1 MDGTSTWLRV
11 CSQFLVIINIIIRN
25 SNMTSKLGSGVYNL
39 SNVDKTLKRNVS
51 PIYLPMGWNQLN
63 VPCQPHDV
71 VQD

>member
-39 SNVDKTLKRNVS
+39 SNVDKTLKRYVS

-63 VPCQPHDV
+63 VPCQSHDV